1 MSRKICLTSAYAVE
15 SQLKRWFTGHV
26 HINMKMNIPE
36 PARKIIDRLNEHGYE
51 AYVVGGCVRDMIL
64 KREPGDWDITTSA
77 RPEQVK
83 ALFTRTLDTGI
94 QHGTVTIMVGKEG
107 YEVTTFRVDGDYTDG
122 RHPDTVT
129 FTPSLEE
136 DLKRR
141 DFTINAMAYN
151 HNTGLVD
158 IFGGREDIDR
168 KVIRCV
174 GNPTERFTE
183 DALRILRAIRFSAQL
198 GFSIEERTYEA
209 IRTIAPNMV
218 HVSKERIQVELTKLL
233 LSSHPDYISLVY
245 ETGISPFVSEKFH
258 GAYAADSGDW
268 AVPSIPAGVPA
279 VKHMRWAAFLRECSA
294 SQAAGILKD
303 LKLDNDTSYRVRTL
317 VEWQGKKIGVEDGGE
332 DCLKHGKEEGMKEIA
347 KQPEPSRASI
357 RRAMSQM
364 EPELFDDLLTLKMCL
379 SEDASDD
386 RESRWLCRVRDLT
399 EEIRSNRDCIS
410 LKTLAVS
417 GHDIMGAGVKP
428 GREVGNTLARLLD
441 MVLEEP
447 QRNTREYLL
456 AHLGQSAEK

>member
-1 MSRKICLTSAYAVE
+1 
-15 SQLKRWFTGHV
+15 
-26 HINMKMNIPE
+26 MNIPE

-158 IFGGREDIDR
+158 IFGGREDIEG

-198 GFSIEERTYEA
+198 GFEIKDATRQA
-209 IRTIAPNMV
+209 ITEIAPNLV

-233 LSSHPDYISLVY
+233 LSDRPEAMKLVY
-245 ETGISPFVSEKFH
+245 ETGISPYVSETFH
-258 GAYAADSGDW
+258 KMGEMIGDMP
-268 AVPSIPAGVPA
+268 VTVPA
-279 VKHMRWAAFLRECSA
+279 KKSLRWALFLRKGTPE
-294 SQAAGILKD
+294 QAVRILRD
-303 LKLDNDTSYRVRTL
+303 LKLDNDTIYQVKVLTGWIERSIC
-317 VEWQGKKIGVEDGGE
+317 G
-332 DCLKHGKEEGMKEIA
+332 EIA
-347 KQPEPSRASI
+347 LPDEMCTRENAAELEFMPGAESKPQI
-357 RRAMSQM
+357 RKVMSQM

>member
-1 MSRKICLTSAYAVE
+1 
-15 SQLKRWFTGHV
+15 
-26 HINMKMNIPE
+26 MKMNIPE

-158 IFGGREDIDR
+158 IFGGREDIED

-198 GFSIEERTYEA
+198 GFEIEDATRQA
-209 IRTIAPNMV
+209 ITEIAPNLV

-233 LSSHPDYISLVY
+233 LSDRPEAMKLVY
-245 ETGISPFVSEKFH
+245 ETGISPYVSETFH
-258 GAYAADSGDW
+258 KMGEMIGDM
-268 AVPSIPAGVPA
+268 PITVPA
-279 VKHMRWAAFLRECSA
+279 KKALRWALFLRKGTPE
-294 SQAAGILKD
+294 QAVRILRD
-303 LKLDNDTSYRVRTL
+303 LKLDNDTIYQVKVLTG
-317 VEWQGKKIGVEDGGE
+317 WIGRSICG
-332 DCLKHGKEEGMKEIA
+332 EIA
-347 KQPEPSRASI
+347 LPDEKTDEMCTLEAAAELEFVPREESKPQI
-357 RRAMSQM
+357 RKVMSQM
-364 EPELFDDLLTLKMCL
+364 EPELFDDLLNIKLCL
-379 SEDASDD
+379 AKAAAEDSQSVA
-386 RESRWLCRVRDLT
+386 VRQLEKICALRD
-399 EEIRSNRDCIS
+399 EIRADGNCIS
-410 LKTLAVS
+410 LKMLAVT
-417 GHDIMGAGVKP
+417 GNDLIKAGMKP
-428 GREVGNTLARLLD
+428 GKEVGQMLHHFLELVLD
-441 MVLEEP
+441 EP
-447 QRNTREYLL
+447 EKNDKEYLL
-456 AHLGQSAEK
+456 ETLKLELYDRKM

>member
-1 MSRKICLTSAYAVE
+1 MEIRIPAPAE
-15 SQLKRWFTGHV
+15 EI
-26 HINMKMNIPE
+26 INK
-36 PARKIIDRLNEHGYE
+36 LNEHGYE
-51 AYVVGGCVRDMIL
+51 AYVVGGCVRDML
-64 KREPGDWDITTSA
+64 LGREPGDWDITTSA
-77 RPEQVK
+77 LPEQVK
-83 ALFTRTLDTGI
+83 EVFRRTVDTGI
-94 QHGTVTIMVGKEG
+94 QHGTVTVMMGKEG
-107 YEVTTFRVDGDYTDG
+107 YEVTTYRIDGEYSDG
-122 RHPDTVT
+122 RHPNSVE
-129 FTPSLEE
+129 FTPDLVE
-136 DLKRR
+136 DLQKG
-141 DFTINAMAYN
+141 I
-151 HNTGLVD
+151 
-158 IFGGREDIDR
+158 
-168 KVIRCV
+168 IRCV
-174 GNPTERFTE
+174 GEPMDRFTE

-209 IRTIAPNMV
+209 IKVIAPNMV

>member
-1 MSRKICLTSAYAVE
+1 
-15 SQLKRWFTGHV
+15 
-26 HINMKMNIPE
+26 MKMNIPE

-94 QHGTVTIMVGKEG
+94 QHGTVTIMIGKEG

-158 IFGGREDIDR
+158 IFGGREDIEG

-198 GFSIEERTYEA
+198 GFEIEDATRQA
-209 IRTIAPNMV
+209 ITQIAPNLV

-233 LSSHPDYISLVY
+233 LSDRPEAMKLVY
-245 ETGISPFVSEKFH
+245 ETGISPYVSETFH
-258 GAYAADSGDW
+258 KMGEMIGDMP
-268 AVPSIPAGVPA
+268 VTVPA
-279 VKHMRWAAFLRECSA
+279 KKALRWALFLRKGTPE
-294 SQAAGILKD
+294 QAVRILRD
-303 LKLDNDTSYRVRTL
+303 LKLDNDTIYQVKVLTG
-317 VEWQGKKIGVEDGGE
+317 WIGRSICG
-332 DCLKHGKEEGMKEIA
+332 EIA
-347 KQPEPSRASI
+347 LPDEKTDEMCTLEAAAELEFVPGEESKTQI
-357 RRAMSQM
+357 RKVMSQM
-364 EPELFDDLLTLKMCL
+364 ELELFDDLLNIKMCL
-379 SEDASDD
+379 AKAAAKDSQSVA
-386 RESRWLCRVRDLT
+386 VRQLEKICALRD
-399 EEIRSNRDCIS
+399 EILADGNCIS
-410 LKTLAVS
+410 LKMLAVT
-417 GHDIMGAGVKP
+417 GNDLIKAGMKP
-428 GREVGNTLARLLD
+428 GKEVGQTLHHFLEL
-441 MVLEEP
+441 VLEEP
-447 QRNTREYLL
+447 EKNTKEYLL
-456 AHLGQSAEK
+456 ETLKLELYDRKM

>member
-1 MSRKICLTSAYAVE
+1 MEIRIPAPAE
-15 SQLKRWFTGHV
+15 EI
-26 HINMKMNIPE
+26 INK
-36 PARKIIDRLNEHGYE
+36 LNEHGYE
-51 AYVVGGCVRDMIL
+51 AYVVGGCVRDML
-64 KREPGDWDITTSA
+64 LGREPGDWDITTSA
-77 RPEQVK
+77 LPEQVK
-83 ALFTRTLDTGI
+83 EVFRRTVDTGI
-94 QHGTVTIMVGKEG
+94 QHGTVTVMMGKEG
-107 YEVTTFRVDGDYTDG
+107 YEVTTYRIDGEYSDG
-122 RHPDTVT
+122 RHPNSVE
-129 FTPSLEE
+129 FTPDLVE

-151 HNTGLVD
+151 SHTGFVD
-158 IFGGREDIDR
+158 KFGGVEDLEKGI
-168 KVIRCV
+168 IRCV
-174 GNPTERFTE
+174 GEPMDRFTE

-233 LSSHPDYISLVY
+233 LSSHPDYILRVY
-245 ETGISPFVSEKFH
+245 ETGISPYVSEKFH
-258 GAYAADSGDW
+258 GAYAGESGNW
-268 AVPSIPAGVPA
+268 AVPSIPAGIPA
-279 VKHMRWAAFLRECSA
+279 VKHMRWAAFLRNCSA
-294 SQAAGILKD
+294 SQAADILKD
-303 LKLDNDTSYRVRTL
+303 LKLDNDTIYRVRIL
-317 VEWQGKKIGVEDGGE
+317 VEWQGKKVGFQDGMEDGMRDVIKDGR
-332 DCLKHGKEEGMKEIA
+332 
-347 KQPEPSRASI
+347 EPSRASI

-386 RESRWLCRVRDLT
+386 RESQWLCQVRDLT

-428 GREVGNTLARLLD
+428 GREVGNTLTRLLD

-447 QRNTREYLL
+447 QRNTKEYLL